1 MFDQLGPW
9 TDFVPGGIG
18 AIGGIGIYHVF
29 EGNRRLGWPLV
40 AITTLVIAAAAL
52 EEILEWCGIMDH

>member
-1 MFDQLGPW
+1 VDRYRS
-9 TDFVPGGIG
+9 

-40 AITTLVIAAAAL
+40 AITTLIIAAAAL